1 MVPGVVL
8 AAGASSR
15 MGRPKALLPTGV
27 PGETF
32 LSRVVGTLQA
42 AGLDDLVVVV
52 AGDPPP
58 ELARAFDA
66 LPGFVRPVVN
76 LDPSRGQ
83 LSSLLAGLAVVDRP
97 GVTGMLVTLVDVPL
111 VTAAT
116 VEALLAAYRTSRAPV
131 VRPARAGRHGH
142 PVIFD
147 RTVFDELRGADP
159 AAGAKA
165 VVRARLGQVLEV
177 AVEDSGA
184 FLDVDT
190 PDDYARAF
198 GRPLPE
204 DGAETGS

>member
-1 MVPGVVL
+1 
-8 AAGASSR
+8 

-27 PGETF
+27 SGETF
-32 LSRVVGTLQA
+32 LSRIVGTLET

-52 AGDPPP
+52 GEDRPD
-58 ELARAFDA
+58 LARAIDG

-76 LDPSRGQ
+76 PDPSRGQ
-83 LSSLLAGLAVVDRP
+83 LSSLLAALAVVDRP

-116 VEALLAAYRTSRAPV
+116 VEALLAAYRASRAPV

-147 RTVFDELRGADP
+147 RAVFDALRAADL

-165 VVRARLGQVLEV
+165 VVQARLGEVLDV
-177 AVEDSGA
+177 SVDDAGA

-198 GRPLPE
+198 GRPLPK
-204 DGAETGS
+204 DGAETAS

>member
-27 PGETF
+27 SGETF
-32 LSRVVGTLQA
+32 LSRIVGTLQA

-52 AGDPPP
+52 GEVPPD
-58 ELARAFDA
+58 LARALDA
-66 LPGFVRPVVN
+66 LPGLVRPVVN
-76 LDPSRGQ
+76 PDPSRGQ

-97 GVTGMLVTLVDVPL
+97 GVVGMLVTLVDVPL
-111 VTAAT
+111 VSVAT
-116 VEALLAAYRTSRAPV
+116 VEALLALYRASRAPV

-147 RTVFDELRGADP
+147 RAVFEALRHADP

-165 VVRARLGQVLEV
+165 VMQARLREV
-177 AVEDSGA
+177 VDVPVEDAGA

-190 PDDYARAF
+190 PEDYARAF
-198 GRPLPE
+198 GRALPV
-204 DGAETGS
+204 DGADTTS

>member
-32 LSRVVGTLQA
+32 LSRIVGTLEA

-52 AGDPPP
+52 GEGRPD
-58 ELARAFDA
+58 LARAVA
-66 LPGFVRPVVN
+66 GLPGLVRPVLN
-76 LDPSRGQ
+76 PDPSRGQ
-83 LSSLLAGLAVVDRP
+83 LSSLLAALAVVDRP

-116 VEALLAAYRTSRAPV
+116 VEALLAAYRRSRAPI

-147 RTVFDELRGADP
+147 RAVFDALRGTDLAV
-159 AAGAKA
+159 GAKA
-165 VVRARLGQVLEV
+165 VVQARLGEVLDV
-177 AVEDSGA
+177 AVDDAGA
-184 FLDVDT
+184 FQDVDT

-198 GRPLPE
+198 GRSLPE
-204 DGAETGS
+204 DGAGSTS

>member
-32 LSRVVGTLQA
+32 LSRIVGTLEA

-52 AGDPPP
+52 GGGRPD
-58 ELARAFDA
+58 LARAVAD
-66 LPGFVRPVVN
+66 LPGLVRPVLN
-76 LDPSRGQ
+76 PDPSRGQ
-83 LSSLLAGLAVVDRP
+83 LSSLLAALAVVDRP

-116 VEALLAAYRTSRAPV
+116 VEALLAAYRRSRAPI

-147 RTVFDELRGADP
+147 RAVFDALRGSDLAV
-159 AAGAKA
+159 GAKA
-165 VVRARLGQVLEV
+165 VVQARLGEVLDV
-177 AVEDSGA
+177 AVDDAGA
-184 FLDVDT
+184 FQDVDT

-198 GRPLPE
+198 GRSLPE
-204 DGAETGS
+204 DGAGSTS